1 MTPGQPIDF
10 WLCGP
15 LRMRRGDYAAP
26 LRATLL
32 HEVLALLLLRAN
44 SAVTIAEIVRSIW
57 PGEGVNHEKIRPY
70 IHRLRDLLAEAE
82 LDCRIETLTRR
93 YVLWVDPARVDVL
106 RFGRLVVEAERADV
120 DARRRLVEEALEL
133 CPSDELLNGFTRAW
147 VHAAREEYRA
157 QWRNAV
163 LLRNQSLLD
172 AGEHE
177 RLLAVLQ
184 RERAHQSTDQRI
196 VADYLLALYRSGQ
209 EVQAREH
216 ARRLIEH
223 LVASGKPVQ
232 PRLSRI
238 VEAIEHRAG
247 WLNRGPSRFEPAPID
262 LLPPPTGG
270 LEGRQSE
277 IRTMQDHAAKRDG
290 VRVIGLYGAPG
301 IGKTT
306 LATAFAHRVKA
317 NYPGGVLFAR
327 LRFDADPADIDAVLE
342 SFLRTLGV
350 SPDSIPVGREARVA
364 QYRDL
369 TRRRT
374 MLVVLDNVRSSEDAA
389 TLLPTGPGSL
399 AIVTSRE
406 RLTTLTARHGALA
419 LVLGPIGLPVFCRG
433 LVLLRNAA
441 RSGLSVR
448 PMMVTLIGYVIILDA
463 AINSIGWGLD
473 IFANHALITRT
484 IFTAWGNLMD
494 GGYFWH
500 YNELWMGGAG
510 APGEKAWIIVG
521 VLIVFP
527 LRIAAADLTGGRD
540 LEQTMTALSTL
551 ADATLSAAYEIA
563 VGELP
568 AGTPE
573 PRLAVLALGKC
584 GGGELNYVSDVDVIF
599 VAATDADLPAA
610 TQVASRLINICGQV
624 AWQVDAALRPEGN
637 RGPLVRTLASHVA
650 YYRRWARTWEFQALL
665 KARPAA
671 GDLALAREWIEA
683 LAPLV
688 WRAAE
693 RPEAVEDVRAM
704 RRKIIDN
711 IPPREL
717 EREIKRGPGGLR
729 DIEFAV
735 QLLQLVHGRVDETL
749 RVRGTLP
756 ALRALVTGGYVG
768 RADGE
773 ALLRGYRFLRTV
785 EHRLQLQ
792 HLRRTH
798 TVPAEPSALR
808 WLAHA
813 LGYTARPG
821 RDAVEAFRA
830 DWVGHAT
837 EVRRLH
843 AKLLYRPL
851 LEAVARVPAE
861 RLRMT
866 PEAARE
872 RLEILGFAD
881 PAGALR
887 HIQALTGG
895 VTRTAAIQRTLLPVL
910 LQEFAD
916 APEPDRGLLNYRQVS
931 DRLGSTPWYLRLL
944 RDSGPVAQRL
954 ARTLA
959 LSRYVA
965 DLLARD
971 PEALRLLADDTEL
984 TPPAVPVSQDRS
996 RPCAPEPQSTPP
1008 PVGSPSSWPGPPQHR
1023 TPSGSRTRYCSKSSP
1038 VGNPNVP
1045 GSTRLA
1051 GSGSPSATRSSLIS
1065 QSCATLTRWWSH
1077 RYAPVSRSAR
1087 PWWSRSRWATSWI
1100 QTAASCATGVRS
1112 TNPGET

>member
-406 RLTTLTARHGALA
+406 RLTALTARHGALA
-419 LVLGPIGLPVFCRG
+419 LVLGPIEPTASVA
-433 LVLLRNAA
+433 VLRRLAGHRADWNPEVAA
-441 RSGLSVR
+441 
-448 PMMVTLIGYVIILDA
+448 D
-463 AINSIGWGLD
+463 
-473 IFANHALITRT
+473 
-484 IFTAWGNLMD
+484 
-494 GGYFWH
+494 
-500 YNELWMGGAG
+500 
-510 APGEKAWIIVG
+510 
-521 VLIVFP
+521 
-527 LRIAAADLTGGRD
+527 IAAACSGHPL
-540 LEQTMTALSTL
+540 ALCL
-551 ADATLSAAYEIA
+551 AGA
-563 VGELP
+563 
-568 AGTPE
+568 
-573 PRLAVLALGKC
+573 RLA
-584 GGGELNYVSDVDVIF
+584 
-599 VAATDADLPAA
+599 T
-610 TQVASRLINICGQV
+610 
-624 AWQVDAALRPEGN
+624 RPE
-637 RGPLVRTLASHVA
+637 
-650 YYRRWARTWEFQALL
+650 
-665 KARPAA
+665 
-671 GDLALAREWIEA
+671 
-683 LAPLV
+683 
-688 WRAAE
+688 
-693 RPEAVEDVRAM
+693 
-704 RRKIIDN
+704 
-711 IPPREL
+711 
-717 EREIKRGPGGLR
+717 
-729 DIEFAV
+729 
-735 QLLQLVHGRVDETL
+735 
-749 RVRGTLP
+749 
-756 ALRALVTGGYVG
+756 
-768 RADGE
+768 
-773 ALLRGYRFLRTV
+773 
-785 EHRLQLQ
+785 
-792 HLRRTH
+792 
-798 TVPAEPSALR
+798 EP
-808 WLAHA
+808 
-813 LGYTARPG
+813 
-821 RDAVEAFRA
+821 
-830 DWVGHAT
+830 
-837 EVRRLH
+837 
-843 AKLLYRPL
+843 
-851 LEAVARVPAE
+851 LEAVAEALAQPGRRLGVLDRYAE
-861 RLRMT
+861 AEEAATDVIAWSYRTLAEPTARLFRLMGLS
-866 PEAARE
+866 PCAALDRPSVARLADIDDDEAARLLAE
-872 RLEILGFAD
+872 LAASHLVTTD
-881 PAGALR
+881 HPASGPGGALR
-887 HIQALTGG
+887 YGMLDLIAEYAAARAAEVDTEAA
-895 VTRTAAIQRTLLPVL
+895 RTAALDRLYGYLTAVARAAAHALWPSEV
-910 LQEFAD
+910 
-916 APEPDRGLLNYRQVS
+916 PEPDGRDRAPVFAGPEPARAWLDEHRDDLLVVATGLQRAGRPRPLLDLANSLYRYLDHGGYLDQAAAIQQMAIDAARAVSDHGELAIALVRLGGVLVRRGQAERAETVLTEALELSTRDGNLRGQAMAAGNLGRVAYRRGAYDAALAYQLTALDRFRAAGYDVGVARTLTNLAIVRKARGELNEALHDLDEAREICQRCQAFEAAARVAGTAAGIHRMQGKLAEADAQYRTAIDLFRS
-931 DRLGSTPWYLRLL
+931 FGDRLGEAT
-944 RDSGPVAQRL
+944 
-954 ARTLA
+954 A
-959 LSRYVA
+959 LSHLGLVRSDQGHHA
-965 DLLARD
+965 QAIELHE
-971 PEALRLLADDTEL
+971 EALRIFTAVGDEGGTIDTLLSLGTALRSAGRYVSAMRCHQEALERAASVGDQGQVARAHGEL
-984 TPPAVPVSQDRS
+984 AMDQAAQATRPDVDALAAYSAARKHLSESLNAFHELGIAPPAEVT
-996 RPCAPEPQSTPP
+996 A
-1008 PVGSPSSWPGPPQHR
+1008 
-1023 TPSGSRTRYCSKSSP
+1023 
-1038 VGNPNVP
+1038 
-1045 GSTRLA
+1045 LA
-1051 GSGSPSATRSSLIS
+1051 AQLD
-1065 QSCATLTRWWSH
+1065 
-1077 RYAPVSRSAR
+1077 
-1087 PWWSRSRWATSWI
+1087 
-1100 QTAASCATGVRS
+1100 
-1112 TNPGET
+1112 